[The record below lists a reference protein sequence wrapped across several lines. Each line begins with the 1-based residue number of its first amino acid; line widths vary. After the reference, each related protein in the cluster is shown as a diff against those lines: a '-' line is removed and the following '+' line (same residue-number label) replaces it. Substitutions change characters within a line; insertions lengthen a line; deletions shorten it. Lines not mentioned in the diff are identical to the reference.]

1 MAPSSSLLRLSLM
14 SALVLVSGCKKQ
26 PDEKPEAAAP
36 VQAPTEAAVP
46 QAPKAKELKVG
57 LVTDVGGRGDHSFN
71 DSALRGLELWGA
83 GKKMESGRYTDASPE
98 ELKATLVQDL
108 ASRGITPLGATPVV
122 LQSKVAED
130 YEPNLQ
136 LLVDQGVGLSVGVGF
151 MLEGAVEAVAKR
163 NPESK
168 FLLIDSP
175 IVGADGKPYT
185 LPNVRTV
192 VFREEQGSFLVGAL
206 AGLATKG
213 GKVGF
218 VGGMEVPLIKKF
230 EAGFR
235 AGVAATN
242 PKATVLVNY
251 TGSFDNVSAGKQ
263 VGQDL
268 VSKGADVIFQAAGSD
283 GLGVIQAV
291 KEARAAKK
299 PVFVIGVDSD
309 QSPLAPEAVLT
320 SMVKRVDLAVYEAVR
335 DLRDGKLEGG
345 DVVLGLK
352 EGGVTYAPVL
362 VEFPGREAALQKVE
376 ELRAKI
382 VSGELEVPSHPSQL
396 TPAPAKP

>member
-1 MAPSSSLLRLSLM
+1 MANFRPFLRLSLL
-14 SALVLVSGCKKQ
+14 SALVLVSACKKQ
-26 PDEKPEAAAP
+26 EETKPGATPAPTSAAP
-36 VQAPTEAAVP
+36 KE
-46 QAPKAKELKVG
+46 KALKVG

-83 GKKMESGRYTDASPE
+83 GKKMEGGSYKDATPE
-98 ELKATLVQDL
+98 ELKETLQQDL
-108 ASRGITPLGATPVV
+108 STRNITPVNVTPVV
-122 LQSKVAED
+122 LQSKVPED

-136 LLVDQGVGLSVGVGF
+136 LLVDQGVSLAIGVGF
-151 MLEGAVEAVAKR
+151 MLENAVETVAKR
-163 NPESK
+163 NPDAK

-175 IVGADGKPYT
+175 VVSADGKPYT

-192 VFREEQGSFLVGAL
+192 MYREEQGSFLVGAL
-206 AGLATKG
+206 AGLVSKNN
-213 GKVGF
+213 KVGF
-218 VGGMEVPLIKKF
+218 VGGVEVPLIKKF

-251 TGSFDNVSAGKQ
+251 TGSFDNVAAGKQ

-268 VSKGADVIFQAAGSD
+268 VNKGADIIYHAAGSD

-291 KEARAAKK
+291 KEARAANK

-309 QSPLAPEAVLT
+309 QSHLAPEAVLT
-320 SMVKRVDLAVYEAVR
+320 SMLKRVDLGVYEAVR
-335 DLRDGKLEGG
+335 DLSQGKLEGG
-345 DVVLGLK
+345 DVMLGLK
-352 EGGVTYAPVL
+352 EGGVTYAPVR
-362 VEFPGREAALQKVE
+362 VEFPGKAEALQKVE

-382 VSGELEVPSHPSQL
+382 VAGEIQVPTNPSQL
-396 TPAPAKP
+396 SAVPAKP

>member
-1 MAPSSSLLRLSLM
+1 MALSRSFLRLSLL
-14 SALVLVSGCKKQ
+14 SALVLVSACKKQ
-26 PDEKPEAAAP
+26 EEAKPEAASANNAP
-36 VQAPTEAAVP
+36 AAA
-46 QAPKAKELKVG
+46 APKAKTLKVG

-83 GKKMESGRYTDASPE
+83 GKKMEGGSYKDATPE
-98 ELKATLVQDL
+98 ELKESLAQDL
-108 ASRGITPLGATPVV
+108 ASRGIAPVGVTPVV
-122 LQSKVAED
+122 LQSKVPED

-136 LLVDQGVGLSVGVGF
+136 TLVDEGVSLAIGVGF
-151 MLEGAVEAVAKR
+151 MLENAVETVAKR
-163 NPESK
+163 NPDAK

-175 IVGADGKPYT
+175 LVSADGKVYT

-192 VFREEQGSFLVGAL
+192 MYREEQGSFLVGAL
-206 AGLATKG
+206 AGLASKNN
-213 GKVGF
+213 KVGF

-235 AGVAATN
+235 AGVAAVN

-268 VSKGADVIFQAAGSD
+268 VNKGADVVYHAAGSD

-291 KEARAAKK
+291 KEARAAGK

-309 QSPLAPEAVLT
+309 QSHLAPEAVLT
-320 SMVKRVDLAVYEAVR
+320 SMLKRVDLGVYEAVR
-335 DLRDGKLEGG
+335 DLSQGKLEGG
-345 DVVLGLK
+345 DVTLGLK
-352 EGGVTYAPVL
+352 EGGVTYAPVR
-362 VEFPGREAALQKVE
+362 VDFPGKAEALQKVE

-382 VSGELEVPSHPSQL
+382 ISGEIQVPNHPSQL
-396 TPAPAKP
+396 TSAPAKP

>member
-1 MAPSSSLLRLSLM
+1 MAPSSSLLRLSLL

-26 PDEKPEAAAP
+26 SDEKPAGSAPSAAAP
-36 VQAPTEAAVP
+36 SATPE
-46 QAPKAKELKVG
+46 APKAKELKVG

-71 DSALRGLELWGA
+71 DSALRGLELWAA
-83 GKKMESGRYTDASPE
+83 GKKMESGRYADVSPD

-108 ASRGITPLGATPVV
+108 ASRGIAPVGVTPVV

-136 LLVDQGVGLSVGVGF
+136 LLVDQGVDLSVGVGF
-151 MLEGAVEAVAKR
+151 MLESAVETVAKR
-163 NPESK
+163 NPEAK

-185 LPNVRTV
+185 LPNVRTA

-206 AGLATKG
+206 AGLATQA

-268 VSKGADVIFQAAGSD
+268 VSKGADVIFHAAGSD

-291 KEARAAKK
+291 KEAREAKK
-299 PVFVIGVDSD
+299 NVFVIGVDSD

-335 DLRDGKLEGG
+335 DLRDGKLTGG

-352 EGGVTYAPVL
+352 EGGVTYAPVR

-376 ELRAKI
+376 ELRAKV
-382 VSGELEVPSHPSQL
+382 VSGELQVPSHPSQL
-396 TPAPAKP
+396 NAAPAKP